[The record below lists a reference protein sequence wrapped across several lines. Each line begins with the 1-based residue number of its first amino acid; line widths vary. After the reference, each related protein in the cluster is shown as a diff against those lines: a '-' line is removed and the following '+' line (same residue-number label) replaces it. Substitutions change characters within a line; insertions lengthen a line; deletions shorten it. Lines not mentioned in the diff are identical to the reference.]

1 MRRLLHQTRVNR
13 GIERMLS
20 PIALPEEN
28 SLRAMQI
35 GRAAPER
42 LKVTPTRVH
51 PWTSRRPF
59 PPKPILNRRPIRGP
73 STSTVFLGPAFTC
86 AFVDTSRLEK
96 SSTYPQR
103 SPMAGAAS
111 DGVD

>member
-1 MRRLLHQTRVNR
+1 MDKSAP
-13 GIERMLS
+13 LS
-20 PIALPEEN
+20 PKTNPE
-28 SLRAMQI
+28 STLD
-35 GRAAPER
+35 
-42 LKVTPTRVH
+42 TT
-51 PWTSRRPF
+51 
-59 PPKPILNRRPIRGP
+59 P